1 MVTNSIS
8 TLNSATRR
16 NLEHVIES
24 VKEMEKERDEAAEV
38 MKNDAELINN
48 LRDALRVRN
57 NKRSNS
63 MRGGKGRTA
72 MTRSH
77 ELDDTFLAGI
87 SSNFE
92 MRFLI
97 PICAMPP
104 NGWLNYDESNT
115 SWCMTILSVLG
126 YVGENCTPLPDFCQ
140 GCHESLGN
148 VIEGAMNCK
157 RQLFAAAMVKR
168 LNLKTM
174 CKYII

>member
-1 MVTNSIS
+1 M
-8 TLNSATRR
+8 
-16 NLEHVIES
+16 
-24 VKEMEKERDEAAEV
+24 KKEREEAAEV
-38 MKNDAELINN
+38 IKKHAELIKK
-48 LRDALRVRN
+48 LRGALRVQN

-77 ELDDTFLAGI
+77 ELDDAFLAGI

-140 GCHESLGN
+140 GYHESLWN
-148 VIEGAMNCK
+148 AIDGAMNCK

-168 LNLKTM
+168 LNLKM
-174 CKYII
+174 RCKYII